1 MNELVWMSLAPALRS
16 LEVVTQL
23 LMAGAL
29 LFILWEVM
37 ILLASLIS
45 LQPPRPARRRGS

>member
-1 MNELVWMSLAPALRS
+1 MNELVWMSLAPALQS
-16 LEVVTQL
+16 LEIVGRL
-23 LMAGAL
+23 LLAGAL

-37 ILLASLIS
+37 LLLASLIS